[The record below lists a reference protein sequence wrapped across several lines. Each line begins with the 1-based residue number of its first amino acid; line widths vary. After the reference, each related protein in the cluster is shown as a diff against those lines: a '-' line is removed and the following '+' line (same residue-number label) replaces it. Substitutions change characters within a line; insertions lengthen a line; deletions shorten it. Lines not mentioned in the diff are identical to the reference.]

1 MKTVILCGGKGL
13 RIRDLSDILPK
24 PMIKIGQ
31 YPILHHIMNIYSKY
45 NYNNFVLCLG
55 YKSEVIIDY
64 FKNLKYQNSNYQN
77 ENIFLII
84 LKKLKK

>member
-45 NYNNFVLCLG
+45 NYNNFTFVT
-55 YKSEVIIDY
+55 
-64 FKNLKYQNSNYQN
+64 
-77 ENIFLII
+77 
-84 LKKLKK
+84 